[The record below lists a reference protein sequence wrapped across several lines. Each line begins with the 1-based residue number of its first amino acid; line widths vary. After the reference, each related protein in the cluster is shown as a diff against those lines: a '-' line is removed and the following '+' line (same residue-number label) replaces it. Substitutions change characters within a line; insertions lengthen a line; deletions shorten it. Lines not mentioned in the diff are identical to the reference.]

1 MAPSQAEC
9 STTGEGW
16 LALSCSLLKFRDDS
30 IEFSAITLGWL
41 SRECKNLRYALRSLR
56 RKTPGITLPF
66 TPPLLPTELCAAPG
80 CSCAPTKLH
89 ASCAVP
95 ALASHP
101 RASLSR
107 LHPAHWHRSR
117 DRLPVRFLFSG

>member
-16 LALSCSLLKFRDDS
+16 LALSCSLLKVRDDS

-56 RKTPGITLPF
+56 RKTPAITLPF
-66 TPPLLPTELCAAPG
+66 TPPPLPTELSAAPA
-80 CSCAPTKLH
+80 CSSAP
-89 ASCAVP
+89 P
-95 ALASHP
+95 
-101 RASLSR
+101 R
-107 LHPAHWHRSR
+107 LHPSSAAPH
-117 DRLPVRFLFSG
+117 LPLHPIAPPFRPHPPHPP